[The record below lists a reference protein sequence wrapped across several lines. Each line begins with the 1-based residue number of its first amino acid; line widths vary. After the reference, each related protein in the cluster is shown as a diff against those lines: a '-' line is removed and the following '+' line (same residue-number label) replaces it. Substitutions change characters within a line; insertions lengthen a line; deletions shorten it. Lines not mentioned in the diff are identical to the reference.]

1 MAGGGRGSLLP
12 SASCPLPL
20 THTVQP
26 WRAPSPQAVLP
37 GPCQAAGSQP
47 LGTPPLSFW
56 VLGAPLPPL
65 LPWVRKDKAV
75 NGNLRGFMAELYHQ
89 IHGWRLKPG
98 TEAVAARGHLETLWL
113 RELRSDMT
121 VFLQE
126 EEETP
131 GTCGGGHEDTG
142 EGGPRHATGGKPRG
156 SQPRDTPMAGVQP
169 PADPF
174 LQPPR
179 RGGLLRQVGQVAGA
193 RAESWRKPGRGSPRR
208 PGAADVCEPAVGS
221 RGAGEARLP
230 WGFWLG
236 WGGLGWGPGRRGWD
250 RPRWRR

>member
-1 MAGGGRGSLLP
+1 
-12 SASCPLPL
+12 
-20 THTVQP
+20 
-26 WRAPSPQAVLP
+26 
-37 GPCQAAGSQP
+37 
-47 LGTPPLSFW
+47 
-56 VLGAPLPPL
+56 
-65 LPWVRKDKAV
+65 
-75 NGNLRGFMAELYHQ
+75 
-89 IHGWRLKPG
+89 
-98 TEAVAARGHLETLWL
+98 
-113 RELRSDMT
+113 MT

-221 RGAGEARLP
+221 RGAGEARQAS
-230 WGFWLG
+230 GCRFG
-236 WGGLGWGPGRRGWD
+236 RGGEGRGGAPGGEGGTGRGGAGEAEGRAWPAGRGWTGWLVKL
-250 RPRWRR
+250 REQERGEGEGIPPSPSLVQHRSHFL